1 MQGTTMTVGQRI
13 LRLVN
18 LRPEESERTF
28 LMFVAYTAA
37 SIGILWLEMSSAA
50 LFLTSYGAD
59 FLPWIYIASAAIG
72 LGLNSIYSVLQR
84 LLPLR
89 HVIVLIAILMALP
102 LLVFRVGLAIPSLY
116 ALTIFIMRL
125 WNEAIFALN
134 EVNTSVTANQIFNI
148 REIKRTYPLISSGNL
163 VSDVISGFSLPL
175 MLALLGLENIV
186 VLSCVAMLVGSGML
200 FYLSR
205 AYQQAFP
212 DFVRHREHKEP
223 MQVSQ
228 RSEMAAQRLRGSM
241 LQYVVLLFGF
251 FVLAQVMYL
260 LIDFQY
266 LSQLELNL
274 DINAIAGFLGLFSG
288 VLGTV
293 ELLTQWFISSRVIE
307 RMGIFFIA
315 SLLPLMAGL
324 LAMLP
329 LLNIV
334 SLLVGLV
341 VLKFV
346 DELLRYTLLAST
358 TPILFQPVPNRL
370 QSRIQSLV
378 RGLAEPLSMVISGL
392 GILAVIAVLRPFAAP
407 GLASTV
413 LQSKVFVAGIVLI
426 AMIWSGVIY
435 LLRSRYLK
443 LLVVSAD
450 RGELSTADGNPRA
463 MRQAMIDAIARPGN
477 ESDRETYIDLL
488 SGLDPDG
495 VAEALVPMLPM
506 LPPAL
511 QCKCLNIMLEHP
523 NPDHLDNVR
532 SLIPGNET
540 PEVRALALRYVWITS
555 FNTNQHADTQ
565 SLIPYLKPSEDP
577 VMRGTAAAL
586 ILRNGAASEQDL
598 ALKTIQQMLVDPR
611 ERERIMGCQAMGDAG
626 GIDAQPVPAQRTEP
640 QTGLLRASRQRLNI
654 QPRSAAN
661 FDPVIPAEHRSF
673 YEAEFS
679 LYIRGLLQDESLL
692 VRQEALEAIAA
703 MRLKEYYPSLLRG
716 LHYKS
721 TREAAER
728 ALSRLGDEAI
738 PMLIQLAE
746 DPTQPEMVCFHA
758 WSAIGNI
765 GTQPALDAMVLP
777 LRTIW
782 GNRRRT
788 LLRALLRM
796 PQEKGIEAVSE
807 RIGRSGVELML
818 DQELM
823 FVGQIIA
830 ALRDLR
836 EEMVATEEAE
846 LLRRSLHDLQ
856 LDGIERIFL
865 LMRFLYDADAVQAAE
880 FSILRS
886 GSFNSMARG
895 LEILDNSLDIPSKR
909 ALLTVLDQT
918 SLKNKLKSL
927 ADLIVYYP
935 LLPSD
940 RLRFLLDLRHFLS
953 DWAVACCF
961 YLARQQQWSVT
972 PEQILACLQH
982 PTGFVREAVLDYLKM
997 ASPRSLKELLPL
1009 MANDPNPLV
1018 VDQVQKL
1025 RQELQQ
1031 G

>member
-28 LMFVAYTAA
+28 LMFVAYTAT

-50 LFLTSYGAD
+50 LFLTSYGAE

-89 HVIVLIAILMALP
+89 HVIVLIAVLMALP
-102 LLVFRVGLAIPSLY
+102 LLVFRVGLAIPALY
-116 ALTIFIMRL
+116 TITIFIMRL

-175 MLALLGLENIV
+175 MLALLGIENIL
-186 VLSCVAMLVGSGML
+186 VLACLVMLLGSGML

-205 AYQQAFP
+205 TYQQAFP
-212 DFVRHREHKEP
+212 DFVRQREQKEP
-223 MQVSQ
+223 I
-228 RSEMAAQRLRGSM
+228 RHSERTDSAAQRLRGSL
-241 LQYVVLLFGF
+241 LQYIVLLFCF

-274 DINAIAGFLGLFSG
+274 DLNAIAGFLGLFSG
-288 VLGTV
+288 ILGLV
-293 ELLTQWFISSRVIE
+293 ELFTQWFVSSRAIE

-315 SLLPLMAGL
+315 SLLPIMAAL
-324 LAMLP
+324 LALLP
-329 LLNIV
+329 LFNIV
-334 SLLVGLV
+334 SLLIGLV

-346 DELLRYTLLAST
+346 DELLRYTLQAST
-358 TPILFQPVPNRL
+358 TPILFQPVPNRV

-378 RGLAEPLSMVISGL
+378 RGLAEPLSMVITGV
-392 GILAVIAVLRPFAAP
+392 GILLVIAGLRPFVSAVA
-407 GLASTV
+407 GSET
-413 LQSKVFVAGIVLI
+413 LQSKVFVVSIMLV
-426 AMIWSGVIY
+426 AMIWLGVIY
-435 LLRSRYLK
+435 LLRSRYLN

-450 RGELSTADGNPRA
+450 RGELSTADGNLRA
-463 MRQAMIDAIARPGN
+463 MRQAMLDAIGRPGS
-477 ESDRETYIDLL
+477 ETDRASYLDLL
-488 SGLDPDG
+488 ASLDPEG
-495 VAEALVPMLPM
+495 VAEALAPLLST

-511 QCKCLNIMLEHP
+511 QCKSLTIMLEHS
-523 NPDHLDNVR
+523 NSDHLSPVR
-532 SLIPGNET
+532 SLISDHQA
-540 PEVRALALRYVWITS
+540 PEVLALALRYVWITES
-555 FNTNQHADTQ
+555 NSNQGADTRM
-565 SLIPYLKPSEDP
+565 LMDYLQPSVDP
-577 VMRGTAAAL
+577 VVRGTAAAL
-586 ILRNGAASEQDL
+586 ILRNGSIREQEV
-598 ALKTIQQMLVDPR
+598 ALTTIQQMLIDSR

-626 GIDAQPVPAQRTEP
+626 AMDTQQLSTQRSETPRTGIQRFSTLADLDIVP
-640 QTGLLRASRQRLNI
+640 NV
-654 QPRSAAN
+654 AN
-661 FDPVIPAEHRSF
+661 RSF
-673 YEAEFS
+673 YESEFS
-679 LYIRGLLQDESLL
+679 IYIRGLLQDESLL
-692 VRQEALEAIAA
+692 VRQEALNAIAA

-728 ALSRLGDEAI
+728 ALSRLGNEAI
-738 PMLIQLAE
+738 PMLVRLAE
-746 DPTQPEMVCFHA
+746 DPTKPEMVCFHA
-758 WSAIGNI
+758 WSAIGKI
-765 GTQPALDAMVLP
+765 DTEPALDAMVLP

-796 PQEKGIEAVSE
+796 PQDKGVEAVLE

-830 ALRDLR
+830 ALQDLR
-836 EEMVATEEAE
+836 ADMVATEEAE
-846 LLRRSLHDLQ
+846 LLRRGLQDLQ
-856 LDGIERIFL
+856 IDGIERIFL
-865 LMRFLYDADAVQAAE
+865 LMRFLYDADAMQAAE

-895 LEILDNSLDIPSKR
+895 LEIVDNTLDIPSKR

-918 SLKNKLKSL
+918 SLENKLQSL
-927 ADLIVYYP
+927 SDLIVYYP

-953 DWAVACCF
+953 DWVVACCF
-961 YLARQQQWSVT
+961 YLARQQRWSIT
-972 PEQILACLQH
+972 PEQILICLRH
-982 PTGFVREAVLDYLKM
+982 ATGFVREAVLDYLKM

-1009 MANDPNPLV
+1009 MQNDPNPLV

>member
-28 LMFVAYTAA
+28 LMFVAYTAT

-50 LFLTSYGAD
+50 LFLTSYGAE

-89 HVIVLIAILMALP
+89 HVIVLIAVLMALP
-102 LLVFRVGLAIPSLY
+102 LLVFRVGLAIPALY
-116 ALTIFIMRL
+116 AITVFIMRL

-163 VSDVISGFSLPL
+163 ISDVVSGFSLPL
-175 MLALLGLENIV
+175 MLALLGIENIL
-186 VLSCVAMLVGSGML
+186 VLACLVMLLGSGML

-205 AYQQAFP
+205 TYQQAFP
-212 DFVRHREHKEP
+212 DFGRQREHKEP
-223 MQVSQ
+223 M
-228 RSEMAAQRLRGSM
+228 RKSERTDLAAQRLRGSL
-241 LQYVVLLFGF
+241 LQYVVLLFCF

-274 DINAIAGFLGLFSG
+274 DLNAIAGFLGLFSG
-288 VLGTV
+288 ILGLV
-293 ELLTQWFISSRVIE
+293 ELFTQWFVSSRAIE
-307 RMGIFFIA
+307 RMGIFFMT
-315 SLLPLMAGL
+315 SLLPIMAGL
-324 LAMLP
+324 LALLP

-334 SLLVGLV
+334 SLLIGLV

-346 DELLRYTLLAST
+346 DELLRYTLQAST
-358 TPILFQPVPNRL
+358 TPILFQPMPNRV

-378 RGLAEPLSMVISGL
+378 RGLAEPLSMVITGV
-392 GILAVIAVLRPFAAP
+392 GILLVIAGLRPFVSAA
-407 GLASTV
+407 ARSEI
-413 LQSKVFVAGIVLI
+413 LQSKVFVVSIMLVALI
-426 AMIWSGVIY
+426 WLGVTY
-435 LLRSRYLK
+435 LLRSRYLN
-443 LLVVSAD
+443 LLIVSAD
-450 RGELSTADGNPRA
+450 RGELSTADGNLRA
-463 MRQAMIDAIARPGN
+463 MRQAMLDAISRPGS
-477 ESDRETYIDLL
+477 ETDRASYIDLL
-488 SGLDPDG
+488 ASLDPD
-495 VAEALVPMLPM
+495 VAEALSPLLPT

-511 QCKCLNIMLEHP
+511 QCKSLMIMLEHSKS
-523 NPDHLDNVR
+523 DHLSSVR
-532 SLIPGNET
+532 SLISDQQA
-540 PEVRALALRYVWITS
+540 PEVLALALRYVWITES
-555 FNTNQHADTQ
+555 NSNQGADTGM
-565 SLIPYLKPSEDP
+565 LMDYLQPSVDP
-577 VMRGTAAAL
+577 VVRGTAAAL
-586 ILRNGAASEQDL
+586 ILRNGSMREQEV
-598 ALKTIQQMLVDPR
+598 ALTTIQQMLVDRR

-626 GIDAQPVPAQRTEP
+626 AMDTQQLSSQRSDP
-640 QTGLLRASRQRLNI
+640 PRTGLQRLNTLADLDSV
-654 QPRSAAN
+654 PNVASRN
-661 FDPVIPAEHRSF
+661 F
-673 YEAEFS
+673 YESEFS
-679 LYIRGLLQDESLL
+679 IYIRGLLQDESLL
-692 VRQEALEAIAA
+692 VRQEALDAIAA

-721 TREAAER
+721 TREAAEQ
-728 ALSRLGDEAI
+728 ALSRLGNEAI
-738 PMLIQLAE
+738 PMLVRLAE
-746 DPTQPEMVCFHA
+746 DPTKPEMVCFHA
-758 WSAIGNI
+758 WSAIGKIN
-765 GTQPALDAMVLP
+765 TEPALDAMVLP

-796 PQEKGIEAVSE
+796 PQDKGVEAVLE

-830 ALRDLR
+830 ALQDLR
-836 EEMVATEEAE
+836 ADMVATEEAE
-846 LLRRSLHDLQ
+846 LLRRGLQDLQ

-865 LMRFLYDADAVQAAE
+865 LMRFLYDADAMQAAE

-895 LEILDNSLDIPSKR
+895 LEILDNTLDIPSKR

-918 SLKNKLKSL
+918 SLENKLLSL
-927 ADLIVYYP
+927 SDLIVYYP

-953 DWAVACCF
+953 DWVVACCF
-961 YLARQQQWSVT
+961 YLARQQHWSIT
-972 PEQILACLQH
+972 PEQILVCLRH
-982 PTGFVREAVLDYLKM
+982 ATGFVREAVLDYLKM

-1009 MANDPNPLV
+1009 MQNDPNPLV

-1025 RQELQQ
+1025 RQELQL
-1031 G
+1031 

>member
-1 MQGTTMTVGQRI
+1 MQGMQGTTMTVGQRL

-28 LMFVAYTAA
+28 LMFAAYTAT

-50 LFLTSYGAD
+50 LFLTRYGAE

-89 HVIVLIAILMALP
+89 HVIVLIAVLMALP
-102 LLVFRVGLAIPSLY
+102 LLVFRVGLAVPALY
-116 ALTIFIMRL
+116 TITVFVMRL

-175 MLALLGLENIV
+175 MLALLGIENILVLACV
-186 VLSCVAMLVGSGML
+186 VMLLGSGML

-205 AYQQAFP
+205 TYQQAFP
-212 DFVRHREHKEP
+212 DFSRQREHKEP
-223 MQVSQ
+223 
-228 RSEMAAQRLRGSM
+228 SESSPRAGLAAQRLRGSL

-274 DINAIAGFLGLFSG
+274 DLNAIAGFLGLFSG
-288 VLGTV
+288 ILGLV
-293 ELLTQWFISSRVIE
+293 ELFTQWFVSSRMIE
-307 RMGIFFIA
+307 RMGIFFIT
-315 SLLPLMAGL
+315 SLLPIMAGL
-324 LAMLP
+324 LVLLP

-334 SLLVGLV
+334 SLLIGLV

-346 DELLRYTLLAST
+346 DELLRYTLQAST
-358 TPILFQPVPNRL
+358 TPILFQPIPNRI

-378 RGLAEPLSMVISGL
+378 RGLAEPLSMVITGV
-392 GILAVIAVLRPFAAP
+392 GILLVIALLRPFVSDAVGSAAI
-407 GLASTV
+407 
-413 LQSKVFVAGIVLI
+413 LQSKVFVVIIVLV
-426 AMIWSGVIY
+426 AAIWLSMIY
-435 LLRSRYLK
+435 LLRSRYLD

-450 RGELSTADGNPRA
+450 RGELSTADGNLRA
-463 MRQAMIDAIARPGN
+463 MRQAMIDAIDRPGS
-477 ESDRETYIDLL
+477 EADRASYIDLL
-488 SGLDPDG
+488 ASLDADG
-495 VAEALVPMLPM
+495 VAEALAPLLPT

-511 QCKCLNIMLEHP
+511 QCKSLTIMLEHP
-523 NPDHLDNVR
+523 RPEHLSMVR
-532 SLIPGNET
+532 SLISDHQA
-540 PEVRALALRYVWITS
+540 PEVLALALRYVWITES
-555 FNTNQHADTQ
+555 RRDQRSDTHM
-565 SLIPYLKPSEDP
+565 LIDYLQPSVDP
-577 VMRGTAAAL
+577 VVRGTAAAL
-586 ILRNGAASEQDL
+586 ILRNGSVSEQGV
-598 ALKTIQQMLVDPR
+598 ALTTIQQMLVDSR

-626 GIDAQPVPAQRTEP
+626 AMDTQQPHQR
-640 QTGLLRASRQRLNI
+640 SDS
-654 QPRSAAN
+654 PRSGIQRFN
-661 FDPVIPAEHRSF
+661 SSQDLGSVSHSVNRSF
-673 YEAEFS
+673 YESEFS
-679 LYIRGLLQDESLL
+679 IYIRGLLQDESLL
-692 VRQEALEAIAA
+692 VRQEALDAIAA
-703 MRLKEYYPSLLRG
+703 MRLQDYYPSLLRG

-728 ALSRLGDEAI
+728 ALSRLGNEAI
-738 PMLIQLAE
+738 PMLVRLAE
-746 DPTQPEMVCFHA
+746 DPTKPEIVCFHA
-758 WSAIGNI
+758 WSAIGKIN
-765 GTQPALDAMVLP
+765 TEPALDAMVLP

-796 PQEKGIEAVSE
+796 PQDKGIEAVLE

-830 ALRDLR
+830 ALQDLR
-836 EEMVATEEAE
+836 AEMVATEEAE
-846 LLRRSLHDLQ
+846 LLRRGLQDLQ
-856 LDGIERIFL
+856 IDGVERIFL
-865 LMRFLYDADAVQAAE
+865 LMRFLYDADAMQAAE

-895 LEILDNSLDIPSKR
+895 LEILDNTLDIPSKR

-918 SLKNKLKSL
+918 SLENKLASL

-953 DWAVACCF
+953 DWVVACCF
-961 YLARQQQWSVT
+961 YLARQQRWSIT
-972 PEQILACLQH
+972 PEQILVCLRH
-982 PTGFVREAVLDYLKM
+982 ATGFVREAVLDYLKM

-1009 MANDPNPLV
+1009 LQNDPNPLV

-1031 G
+1031 GGR